1 MKITV
6 RAKNLIKELFDEE
19 HGCIRLISL
28 GEGCCGPIVGMSIEI
43 PRETDE
49 MKIINNVRVAV
60 SPQVTTSLE
69 GLTLD
74 IERNPT
80 KRSRFV
86 LLGVDDCKEE

>member
-19 HGCIRLISL
+19 QGCIRLISL
-28 GEGCCGPIVGMSIEI
+28 GEGCCGPIVGMSIEM
-43 PRETDE
+43 PRERDE

-60 SPQVTTSLE
+60 SPHVTTSLE

-74 IERNPT
+74 VERNLD
-80 KRSRFV
+80 KRTRFI
-86 LLGVDDCKEE
+86 LIGVDNCKEE

>member
-19 HGCIRLISL
+19 QGCIRLISL
-28 GEGCCGPIVGMSIEI
+28 GEGCCGPIVGMSIEM

-49 MKIINNVRVAV
+49 LKIINNVRVAV
-60 SPQVTTSLE
+60 APQVTTSLE

-74 IERNPT
+74 IEKN
-80 KRSRFV
+80 RSKHTRFI
-86 LLGVDDCKEE
+86 LIGVDHCKVE